1 MAATVHPRDGL
12 LISKQCR
19 EKIQD
24 PEFDPSQTVQVD
36 SSLPK
41 DPNVTDPQ
49 EYESIASE
57 ERKIVLAVQQVELQV
72 AGLRP
77 KMGQDPVD
85 EYKACLTGLGALIS
99 ANPSYASAR
108 NNRAQ
113 ATRRLYGDG
122 MLVTGVEPSDSPL
135 MNAGKAGDK
144 EERRAA
150 ASQALAD
157 LDTCISL
164 LSPTSSRPRMS
175 PHAAKTLSLAHT
187 QRAALYHQSSK
198 MLARGGELDIQ
209 GDRREATWLRLD
221 FEGAASSDFAI
232 GGRYG
237 NEIAKGLAVSTNPTA
252 KLCGQIVREAMKKE
266 YGPAF
271 TG

>member
-1 MAATVHPRDGL
+1 MLTTGGV
-12 LISKQCR
+12 R

-24 PEFDPSQTVQVD
+24 PESDPSRTVQVD

-41 DPNVTDPQ
+41 DPNVTGLS
-49 EYESIASE
+49 EYDSIATE
-57 ERKIVLAVQQVELQV
+57 EKKIILAVQQVGLQV
-72 AGLRP
+72 AGLKP
-77 KMGQDPVD
+77 KTGPDPID
-85 EYKACLTGLGALIS
+85 AYKECLAGLRALIS
-99 ANPSYASAR
+99 AHPSYASTR

-122 MLVTGVEPSDSPL
+122 MLATGVSPSDSPL
-135 MNAGKAGDK
+135 IVAGDR
-144 EERRAA
+144 EERQAA
-150 ASQALAD
+150 ASQALSD
-157 LDTCISL
+157 LDICISL
-164 LSPTSSRPRMS
+164 LSPTSSQPRMS

-187 QRAALYHQSSK
+187 QRAALYHQTSK
-198 MLARGGELDIQ
+198 MLAKGGALDIQ
-209 GDRREATWLRLD
+209 GDRREASWQKLD

-237 NEIAKGLAVSTNPTA
+237 NEIAKALAVSTNPTA

-271 TG
+271 SE

>member
-1 MAATVHPRDGL
+1 MTVLTTG
-12 LISKQCR
+12 IGR

-24 PEFDPSQTVQVD
+24 PEFDPFQAVQVD
-36 SSLPK
+36 PSLPK
-41 DPNVTDPQ
+41 DPNFTELH
-49 EYESIASE
+49 EYESVANE
-57 ERKIVLAVQQVELQV
+57 EKEIVLAVQQVELQV
-72 AGLRP
+72 AGLKP
-77 KMGQDPVD
+77 KTGHDPVD
-85 EYKACLTGLGALIS
+85 EYKTCLTGLSALIS
-99 ANPSYASAR
+99 AHPSYASAR

-122 MLVTGVEPSDSPL
+122 MLVTGVDSSDRPL
-135 MNAGKAGDK
+135 IIAGDR

-150 ASQALAD
+150 ASQALSD
-157 LDTCISL
+157 LDACISL
-164 LSPTSSRPRMS
+164 LSPTPSQPRMS

-187 QRAALYHQSSK
+187 QRAAIYHQTSK
-198 MLARGGELDIQ
+198 MLARGGELDIH
-209 GDRREATWLRLD
+209 GDRREAAWQTLD
-221 FEGAASSDFAI
+221 FEGAASLDFAI

-271 TG
+271 GG